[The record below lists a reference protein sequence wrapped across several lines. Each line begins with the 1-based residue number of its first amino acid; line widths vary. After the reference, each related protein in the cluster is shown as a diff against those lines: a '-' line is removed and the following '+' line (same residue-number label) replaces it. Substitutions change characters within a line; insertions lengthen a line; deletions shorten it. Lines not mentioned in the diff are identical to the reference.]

1 MSSTNKLKTLL
12 HSDTHLNNESEVDDF
27 LTSLPPEDTYDISV
41 FAGDITNGKVHLIK
55 YLISKLSKPA
65 YLVCGNH
72 DYYNNNIMDVS
83 KYLLDAGLN
92 LLKEGVS
99 YTYNHNG
106 VEYTLV
112 GGTTWTSFLSN
123 GRKARHAARKAAF
136 NCIADFH
143 CIKYGESK
151 LSLDLMEYLHLKDWN
166 WIAKFNNKPNT
177 IIVTHFPCSLSA
189 QNERWEG
196 NILNPYFINAKI
208 TTGFNL
214 FLSGHTHDGCDV
226 IDKFGCRHVIN
237 PLGYKNEFLR
247 IKFPNDQAIAGFNRY
262 HSHKIIEY

>member
-1 MSSTNKLKTLL
+1 MSSTNKLKILL
-12 HSDTHLNNESEVDDF
+12 HSDMHLNNESEVDDF
-27 LTSLPPEDTYDISV
+27 LTSLPNEDTYDIVV
-41 FAGDITNGKVHLIK
+41 FAGDITNGKVYLIK
-55 YLISKLSKPA
+55 YLISKLTKPV

-72 DYYNNNIMDVS
+72 DYYGNSVVDVHQ
-83 KYLLDAGLN
+83 YLLDAGLN

-112 GGTTWTSFLSN
+112 GGTTWTSFLSD

-136 NCIADFH
+136 TSIADFYYINH
-143 CIKYGESK
+143 TTSR
-151 LSLDLMEYLHLKDWN
+151 LSLDLMEYLHLRDWK
-166 WIAKFNNKPNT
+166 WIAKFKNKPNT
-177 IIVTHFPCSLSA
+177 IVVTHFPCSLSA
-189 QNERWEG
+189 QHKRWEG

-208 TTGFNL
+208 TTGFDL
-214 FLSGHTHDGCDV
+214 FLSGHTHDACDV

-237 PLGYKNEFLR
+237 PLGYKNEFSRL
-247 IKFPNDQAIAGFNRY
+247 KFSNTNATTGSNRY